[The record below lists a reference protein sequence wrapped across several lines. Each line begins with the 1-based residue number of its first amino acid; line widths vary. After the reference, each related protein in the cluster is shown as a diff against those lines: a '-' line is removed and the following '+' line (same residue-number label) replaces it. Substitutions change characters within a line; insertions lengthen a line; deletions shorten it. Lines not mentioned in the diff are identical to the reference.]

1 MDQLK
6 INNDC
11 SNYLIQPT
19 FASMDVFSPKS
30 MDLHEK
36 IQSSLV
42 IRNKRYKMKNLNITL
57 NQELYI
63 KYLVYEIHREE

>member
-1 MDQLK
+1 MDQSK
-6 INNDC
+6 INSDY

-19 FASMDVFSPKS
+19 FASTDVFSPKS